1 MFDFLKKK
9 KKEKELG
16 SLTMPE
22 LPKLPEFPSL
32 PEEKTLQ
39 KKSKSIKPKKMSH
52 EIQIPN
58 IKISAPKKPIEI
70 QPEKNKGRIKNIIT
84 KPLNVLSKSKKYEQE
99 IISEEIKEFHEKRSK
114 KESYVEGNMFKQII
128 TDITIIN
135 NELKENYDSLSK
147 IIDIEKTKE
156 LKFKKFKSSLLSMQ
170 RKFILTDKILF
181 RSR

>member
-70 QPEKNKGRIKNIIT
+70 QPEKNKKYNNKTIKCFIKI
-84 KPLNVLSKSKKYEQE
+84 KK
-99 IISEEIKEFHEKRSK
+99 IWTRNNKWRNKRVSWKE
-114 KESYVEGNMFKQII
+114 V
-128 TDITIIN
+128 
-135 NELKENYDSLSK
+135 
-147 IIDIEKTKE
+147 
-156 LKFKKFKSSLLSMQ
+156 
-170 RKFILTDKILF
+170 
-181 RSR
+181 